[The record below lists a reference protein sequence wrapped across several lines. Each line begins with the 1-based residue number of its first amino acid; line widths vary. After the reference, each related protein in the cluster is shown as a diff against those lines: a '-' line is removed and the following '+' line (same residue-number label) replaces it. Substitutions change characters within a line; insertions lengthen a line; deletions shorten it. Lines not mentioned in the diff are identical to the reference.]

1 MKKNTLFQTLT
12 KRCVCSRRFQWWQR
26 CLERRSKEG
35 DLAGNSGDSPRWRM
49 VKRCAEMS
57 RKLRFFKD
65 QIHKAGLPLSPSPT
79 SQPDIELEELEVQLA
94 EHEHELIEMNAN
106 SEKLQKSYNELLE
119 FKMVLQKAGEFLVS
133 SQSNTSAQE
142 TELDE
147 NVHSHDEYADSAS
160 LMEQEMRSD
169 LPNQSHV
176 RFISGVICKSKVL
189 TFERMS
195 FRATRG
201 NMLFNQ
207 APAEYEIMDPASNEM
222 VEKVVFIVFFSGEQA
237 RTKILKICEAFGASC
252 YPVPEDIIKRRQI
265 IQEVCHKM
273 IATVLTVTLK
283 EKFND
288 IHSYHGALLSRGA
301 PGPPCRLGD

>member
-1 MKKNTLFQTLT
+1 MSYCGQFQ
-12 KRCVCSRRFQWWQR
+12 
-26 CLERRSKEG
+26 
-35 DLAGNSGDSPRWRM
+35 
-49 VKRCAEMS
+49 
-57 RKLRFFKD
+57 
-65 QIHKAGLPLSPSPT
+65 
-79 SQPDIELEELEVQLA
+79 
-94 EHEHELIEMNAN
+94 
-106 SEKLQKSYNELLE
+106 
-119 FKMVLQKAGEFLVS
+119 AGEFLVS

-288 IHSYHGALLSRGA
+288 IYSLWLRYFFSLVYTHQNLKYMTYKDCFESCS
-301 PGPPCRLGD
+301 C